1 MRLNIAVVQGRLIG
15 GKLKSSHPPNQT
27 PGMTYTPNCRL
38 VHRLMPCSTTA
49 VQEAVNFKVPGSNPG
64 GAVDRHCLSYGSG
77 SSYPIQF
84 SLNDYGQRETT
95 QTPGEERV

>member
-64 GAVDRHCLSYGSG
+64 GAVGVL
-77 SSYPIQF
+77 
-84 SLNDYGQRETT
+84 
-95 QTPGEERV
+95 V